1 MEIIDKRNVDNYDFI
16 PHGHLYVKQDPD
28 QTFIP
33 GFAKPLDVG
42 LDLPVK
48 INIDRAKFAEANETP
63 SKLRNPMLYP
73 ELKHY
78 ISPEGSKDDPHPW
91 LEIPSFGWAEVPC
104 GLSLKLPD
112 DSWGYLSSRSSTIW
126 KKHLMI
132 LPCTIDPGYTGP
144 LGVLVY
150 NPNNRPIRVYEYNV
164 NTKTGDKLGQLILN
178 HVYPL
183 KTVILVNE
191 LPSTDRGVTGMGSSG
206 MGLTK

>member
-1 MEIIDKRNVDNYDFI
+1 
-16 PHGHLYVKQDPD
+16 
-28 QTFIP
+28 
-33 GFAKPLDVG
+33 
-42 LDLPVK
+42 
-48 INIDRAKFAEANETP
+48 
-63 SKLRNPMLYP
+63 
-73 ELKHY
+73 
-78 ISPEGSKDDPHPW
+78 
-91 LEIPSFGWAEVPC
+91 
-104 GLSLKLPD
+104 
-112 DSWGYLSSRSSTIW
+112 
-126 KKHLMI
+126 MI

>member
-73 ELKHY
+73 ELKHLLVGPK
-78 ISPEGSKDDPHPW
+78 SH
-91 LEIPSFGWAEVPC
+91 V
-104 GLSLKLPD
+104 
-112 DSWGYLSSRSSTIW
+112 GYL
-126 KKHLMI
+126 LNYQMI
-132 LPCTIDPGYTGP
+132 L
-144 LGVLVY
+144 GVIFHLAQVQY
-150 NPNNRPIRVYEYNV
+150 GRSI
-164 NTKTGDKLGQLILN
+164 
-178 HVYPL
+178 
-183 KTVILVNE
+183 
-191 LPSTDRGVTGMGSSG
+191 
-206 MGLTK
+206 

>member
-78 ISPEGSKDDPHPW
+78 ISPEGSN
-91 LEIPSFGWAEVPC
+91 
-104 GLSLKLPD
+104 